1 MSGNHAQHCRLKWSW
16 SLIVLGISVTGGLLS
31 VPPLLTARYLSTSHG
46 EARVLH
52 FPPDCSLGM
61 IEVVD
66 ATDIE
71 GQVVR
76 EVVGPA
82 RGDVIIPA
90 DKDALLTIRA
100 DTSQSLSLLKTLHP
114 DDLYYLSIAVET
126 LSDDDLKTIEHL
138 TGLRRLAIGGYGSPG
153 ACTFTGEG
161 LRYLRNMRELRALSL
176 SSVPL
181 TDETLSHLAS
191 LPSLEEL
198 TVQLAPSLKGSGL
211 KYLKDCPNLRVISF
225 YEVPIDNDAL
235 IPVGQMDQLTG
246 LHLQYTQITE
256 EGLVHLKDLHNLKS
270 LTPPDK
276 ITDTGLQ
283 QMLHLTSLEELSIN
297 CRNVNDASLIH
308 LRDFSALQNLT
319 ITFSRLSQERV
330 VSILAIPH
338 LDRLVLYLDRF
349 EDDDTRLMGGLACLK
364 AVYPRS
370 QWITDN
376 GLAALQHMK
385 SMDFL
390 DLKDMPI
397 TDTGLSHLSGLTSL
411 KYLDLRGTEITDA
424 GLSHLSGL
432 TSLKRLDLTGTKV
445 TDAGLSHLSRLISLQ
460 SLRLC
465 DVEIT
470 GTGLSHLK
478 GLSNLTM
485 LSLDNCP
492 VENSSITY
500 LKSLDSLRQLGIP
513 RTYIDEQG
521 LEKLKQALP
530 DCQIT
535 WQVPPL
541 RIGQPAPQIQLDEF
555 VRAPANVVA
564 TWDALKGT
572 VVVLEFWATWCGPC
586 REAVPH
592 INALVD
598 RFKDQPVQFIS
609 ISDEAPGVVRDFL
622 QENTLKPWVAVNTDR
637 STGKACGVTAIPYCV
652 VVDRKGIVRAR
663 FHPNELN
670 EKILQDLLNE

>member
-1 MSGNHAQHCRLKWSW
+1 
-16 SLIVLGISVTGGLLS
+16 
-31 VPPLLTARYLSTSHG
+31 
-46 EARVLH
+46 
-52 FPPDCSLGM
+52 
-61 IEVVD
+61 
-66 ATDIE
+66 
-71 GQVVR
+71 
-76 EVVGPA
+76 
-82 RGDVIIPA
+82 
-90 DKDALLTIRA
+90 
-100 DTSQSLSLLKTLHP
+100 
-114 DDLYYLSIAVET
+114 
-126 LSDDDLKTIEHL
+126 
-138 TGLRRLAIGGYGSPG
+138 
-153 ACTFTGEG
+153 
-161 LRYLRNMRELRALSL
+161 
-176 SSVPL
+176 
-181 TDETLSHLAS
+181 
-191 LPSLEEL
+191 
-198 TVQLAPSLKGSGL
+198 
-211 KYLKDCPNLRVISF
+211 
-225 YEVPIDNDAL
+225 
-235 IPVGQMDQLTG
+235 
-246 LHLQYTQITE
+246 
-256 EGLVHLKDLHNLKS
+256 
-270 LTPPDK
+270 
-276 ITDTGLQ
+276 
-283 QMLHLTSLEELSIN
+283 
-297 CRNVNDASLIH
+297 
-308 LRDFSALQNLT
+308 
-319 ITFSRLSQERV
+319 
-330 VSILAIPH
+330 
-338 LDRLVLYLDRF
+338 
-349 EDDDTRLMGGLACLK
+349 
-364 AVYPRS
+364 
-370 QWITDN
+370 
-376 GLAALQHMK
+376 MK

-586 REAVPH
+586 VQEIPNMKKNYELYHDKGFEIVGLSCDHKLEDLEKFVKERKIPWAIVFGDGKPSPTVSYYG
-592 INALVD
+592 IMGIPTMILVGKDGKVLSLNA
-598 RFKDQPVQFIS
+598 RG
-609 ISDEAPGVVRDFL
+609 E
-622 QENTLKPWVAVNTDR
+622 
-637 STGKACGVTAIPYCV
+637 
-652 VVDRKGIVRAR
+652 
-663 FHPNELN
+663 ELN
-670 EKILQDLLNE
+670 KELEKLLGPVEEKKDEKKDKADDVEKKTDEK